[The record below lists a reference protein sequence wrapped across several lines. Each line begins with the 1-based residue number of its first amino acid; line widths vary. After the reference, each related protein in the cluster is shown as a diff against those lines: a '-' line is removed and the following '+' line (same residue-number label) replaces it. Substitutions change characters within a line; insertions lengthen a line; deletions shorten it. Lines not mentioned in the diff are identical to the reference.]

1 MAEREIEL
9 KLELTGGEEMLAG
22 HPLLAGIDP
31 AEAAQAST
39 YFDTKAG
46 LVRRAGFS
54 LRVRQ
59 VGDRFVQTVK
69 MDAGAA
75 GLFDRPE
82 WEAPIGG
89 SAPDRAALA
98 ATPLGAILDGKAK
111 ALRPVATIIARRRRW
126 DLYIGDDRVEIIH
139 DAGEATSGVAR
150 QAFSEVE
157 LELKSGAPDALFRIG
172 RGLAETL
179 EARIGV
185 LTKAERGQR
194 LAEGRTGR
202 AAKAEPVVLRPKLS
216 VAEGFAVVAHAC
228 LRHYRLNEPL
238 VTQHDPAALHQA
250 RVALRRLRSALTL
263 FRPAL
268 IDGAYA
274 ELREALRWLT
284 GLFGDARNLDV
295 LIARIGD
302 EAPDARAQ
310 LEAQRVAAYERLVAA
325 LTTPRAR
332 LLPLDL
338 LAWVETGAWR
348 RRKKAGRPLADFASD
363 RLDRRW
369 RKVKHGAASLPGAD
383 DEARHDFR
391 IEIKKLR
398 YAVEFLAGLFADEGR
413 AKKLKAFRSALER
426 LQEELGALNDAATGA
441 TMLAEAGLEPGGE
454 AAPAAELIARVE
466 RRARRL
472 AKQEPFWR

>member
-9 KLELTGGEEMLAG
+9 KLELTGGEESLAR

-31 AEAAQAST
+31 AEAAQSST

-59 VGDRFVQTVK
+59 SGDRFVQTVK
-69 MDAGAA
+69 ASAGAA
-75 GLFDRPE
+75 GLFDRAE
-82 WEAPIGG
+82 WEAAVGG
-89 SAPDRAALA
+89 STPDRAALG

-111 ALRPVATIIARRRRW
+111 ALRPAATIAATRRRW
-126 DLYIGDDRVEIIH
+126 DLRSGDDRIEIIH
-139 DAGEATSGVAR
+139 DAGEAVAGAAHE
-150 QAFSEVE
+150 AFSEVE
-157 LELKSGAPDALFRIG
+157 LELKAGAPDALFAIG
-172 RGLAETL
+172 RELAEAL

-194 LAEGRTGR
+194 LAEGRSGR
-202 AAKAEPVVLRPKLS
+202 AAKAEPVLLRPKAS
-216 VAEGFAVVAHAC
+216 VAEGFAAVAHAC

-238 VTQHDPAALHQA
+238 VVRHDPAALHQA

-325 LTTPRAR
+325 LRTPRAR

-338 LAWVETGAWR
+338 LAWVEIGAWR
-348 RRKKAGRPLADFASD
+348 QRKKAGRSLADFASD

-369 RKVKHGAASLPGAD
+369 RKVKNGAAGLAGAD

-398 YAVEFLAGLFADEGR
+398 YAVEFLASLFADAGR
-413 AKKLKAFRSALER
+413 TKKLKAFRAALER
-426 LQEELGALNDAATGA
+426 LQEELGDLNDAATGA
-441 TMLAEAGLEPGGE
+441 IMLAEAGLEPRVE
-454 AAPAAELIARVE
+454 ATAPAELVARVE

-472 AKQEPFWR
+472 ARQEPFWR